1 MLRSDHASLQREF
14 RVELEVKHD
23 TGRRPK
29 VILRKLVVLEV
40 EEVGSR
46 EFQLKRPEGEVACEV
61 VVEPTA
67 KRPSK
72 VRLFTVGVKHPRV
85 CERYAKQDLAKGV
98 VRPMGR

>member
-1 MLRSDHASLQREF
+1 M
-14 RVELEVKHD
+14 KHD

-29 VILRKLVVLEV
+29 VILRKLVVLEL

-72 VRLFTVGVKHPRV
+72 VRLFTVGVKHLRV
-85 CERYAKQDLAKGV
+85 CARYAKQDLGKGSGASHRKNETRAKKVGGL
-98 VRPMGR
+98 RAP